1 MFYKHT
7 IPSLAIATLALCAPL
22 QAQDTAFTTDVV
34 HFGVVVSD
42 IDASIK
48 FYTDVVGFTPSG
60 DFSVSGDIA
69 SSAGLTQEGIGLNVQ
84 VLTLG
89 GGKSATKLKLMQI
102 ADVKSKK
109 LKNTYIHST
118 LGMSYMT
125 IMVAD
130 TKAAIARAAKH
141 GVKPLKQGPIDLDA
155 GKLFLTLLRDPDGN
169 FVELVGP

>member
-1 MFYKHT
+1 MFCKHT

-22 QAQDTAFTTDVV
+22 QAQDSAFTTDVV

-42 IDASIK
+42 IDASVA
-48 FYTDVVGFTPSG
+48 FYTDVVGFTSSG
-60 DFSVSGDIA
+60 DFKVSGDIA
-69 SSAGLTQEGIGLNVQ
+69 SSAGLTKQGIGLHVH

-89 GGKSATKLKLMQI
+89 DGESATKLKLMQV
-102 ADVKSKK
+102 ADAKPKK

-125 IMVAD
+125 VMVAD

-141 GVKPLKQGPIDLDA
+141 GVTPLKQGPVDLGE
-155 GKLFLTLLRDPDGN
+155 GKMFLTLLRDPDGN